1 MAAPLGLTFSRYRKR
16 KARILEIYE
25 IFVDSPKRL
34 LHPIEIS
41 RQCGLH
47 MLDVIEILES
57 APEIF
62 LRLPSSRQ
70 SVTKYGLRP
79 SVAIQSQDEIE
90 QFINRRAKNETYL
103 LYAVISIVV
112 LALLVVALSSVP
124 YLISLFHG
132 SEQPPP

>member
-1 MAAPLGLTFSRYRKR
+1 MASPLRLTFSRYRKH
-16 KARILEIYE
+16 KALILEIYE

-41 RQCGLH
+41 RECGLH

-62 LRLPSSRQ
+62 LRLPSTRQ

-79 SVAIQSQDEIE
+79 SIAVQSQAEIE
-90 QFINRRAKNETYL
+90 QFIARRAKRETYL
-103 LYAVISIVV
+103 FFAVVSIVV
-112 LALLVVALSSVP
+112 LVFVVVALSTVP
-124 YLISLFHG
+124 YLISMFHE
-132 SEQPPP
+132 SQQQ

>member
-1 MAAPLGLTFSRYRKR
+1 MAAPLRLTFSRYRKR
-16 KARILEIYE
+16 KALILEIYE

-41 RQCGLH
+41 RECGLH

-62 LRLPSSRQ
+62 LRLPSTRQ

-79 SVAIQSQDEIE
+79 SIAVQSQAEIE
-90 QFINRRAKNETYL
+90 QFIIKRAKKETYL
-103 LYAVISIVV
+103 FYAVVSIVV
-112 LALLVVALSSVP
+112 LVFVVVALSTVP
-124 YLISLFHG
+124 YLLSMFYE
-132 SEQPPP
+132 SQQQ